1 MRRATTAIDRGGG
14 CLALAAA
21 LLAAVLAPRQ
31 AQPAAAARGFRVSP
45 PGQIAVVTVNAR
57 QKRIVGRERFE
68 ALFELALALR
78 NRPDAFD
85 GGFEGAAQAPDVVAV
100 QEMRPSNLEILE
112 RQLRKKY
119 GMDYRVVGSYDAT
132 SQIIANL
139 TTVRLDSEVAE
150 WDDVCLPR
158 GAPDLPEEARWFQ
171 WARFVEAASG
181 QPFVLAAVHFSNHYG
196 RTGESDCLLRNL
208 AALRAQVDGEEAP
221 VVVAGD
227 FNKRPVTALRECDP
241 DEGSDP
247 LPWYASLT
255 APADGARA
263 YSDAARAHRRALGRT
278 MADEWTFER
287 HRQVELCTGA
297 LGYRRARIDYI
308 FASGATVAWA
318 GADHPGWA
326 GETPGTR
333 NPEIYK
339 YSDHRFVAARL
350 VLPGPAPGP
359 KPAAS
364 QAARGRIELSWRAP
378 EPVQGWAVYR
388 SFLGRDYTLLATL
401 PGSATSYSDSSTEHG
416 RRYRYALAPL
426 GLNGVQG
433 LESRPSFE
441 TADAR
446 GPRVIAVKPRRDA
459 TGVDRSTIV
468 TVWLDEPVDTAALP
482 DHAIELYGGGRR
494 VGGELRVVSARRLVF
509 DPNVRL
515 AKRRDYRVVVSG
527 LSDQPGNPGRRFEYR
542 FTTGRR

>member
-1 MRRATTAIDRGGG
+1 MRGAAAIVRSGG
-14 CLALAAA
+14 CLALAAVLLPA
-21 LLAAVLAPRQ
+21 LLARPAR
-31 AQPAAAARGFRVSP
+31 PAAASREFRVSP

-85 GGFEGAAQAPDVVAV
+85 GGFEGAAQAPDVVVV

-119 GMDYRVVGSYDAT
+119 GMNYRVVGAYDAT

-171 WARFVEAASG
+171 WARFVEIASS

-196 RTGESDCLLRNL
+196 RTGQADCLARNL
-208 AALRAQVDGEEAP
+208 AELRAQVDGQQAP
-221 VVVAGD
+221 VVIAGD
-227 FNKRPVTALRECDP
+227 FNKRPVTAMRECDP
-241 DEGSDP
+241 DETSEP
-247 LPWYASLT
+247 LPWYAGLT
-255 APADGARA
+255 APAGDVRA
-263 YSDAARAHRRALGRT
+263 YTDAARAHRRALGRT

-287 HRQVELCTGA
+287 HRQVRLCTGA
-297 LGYRRARIDYI
+297 LGYRRSRIDYI
-308 FASGATVAWA
+308 FASGAAVAWA

-326 GETPGTR
+326 GDAPGTR
-333 NPEIYK
+333 NRDVYK

-359 KPAAS
+359 KPVAA
-364 QAARGRIELSWRAP
+364 QAARGRIELSWSAP
-378 EPVQGWAVYR
+378 EAVQGWAVYR
-388 SFLGRDYTLLATL
+388 AFLGRDYTLLATL
-401 PGSATSYSDSSTEHG
+401 PGSATYYSDGSTEHG

-446 GPRVIAVKPRRDA
+446 GPRVIAVKPRREA
-459 TGVDRSTIV
+459 TGVERSAVI
-468 TVWLDEPVDTAALP
+468 TVWLDEPVDGGILP
-482 DHAIELYGGGRR
+482 DDAIKLFSSGRR
-494 VGGELRVVSARRLVF
+494 VCGDLRLTSARRLTF
-509 DPNVRL
+509 DPAVRL
-515 AKRRDYRVVVSG
+515 ARRTTYRVVVSG
-527 LSDQPGNPGRRFEYR
+527 LSDTLGNPGRDFEYR